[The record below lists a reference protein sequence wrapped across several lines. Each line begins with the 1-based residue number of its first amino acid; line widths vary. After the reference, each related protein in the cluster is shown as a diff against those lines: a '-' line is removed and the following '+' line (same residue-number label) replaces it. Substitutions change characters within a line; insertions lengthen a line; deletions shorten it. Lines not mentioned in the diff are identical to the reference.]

1 LPFGL
6 LLDLHYWG
14 NKGTAI
20 LTTWNI
26 NQMPDQYLS
35 LGSRLND
42 QVPNPFYGLIASG
55 AVSGRTIS
63 RQQSLRPYP
72 QYSGDSGV
80 QQVLVPDGNST
91 YHAGTIQ
98 VERRLA
104 TNLTFLAA
112 YTRSKAIDGVR
123 TPLDYYNRS
132 LEKGLSSFDAPNQ
145 FVFSGVY
152 QLPFGH
158 GRQFGQ
164 GWNPVVN
171 SIIGNWDLDGI
182 VRIQSGQPIGI
193 GRPAVNNG
201 QSAKLSNPTIAEW
214 FNTDVFSVAAP
225 YTFGNLSPVLPDVR
239 TDGMRN
245 VDAVLVKNFGFN
257 IGDKHIMAQLR
268 GEFYNLFNRAQFAS
282 PNTSVSS
289 QNFGQ
294 INSQANNPRDIQL
307 GFKIKF

>member
-1 LPFGL
+1 
-6 LLDLHYWG
+6 
-14 NKGTAI
+14 
-20 LTTWNI
+20 
-26 NQMPDQYLS
+26 
-35 LGSRLND
+35 
-42 QVPNPFYGLIASG
+42 
-55 AVSGRTIS
+55 
-63 RQQSLRPYP
+63 
-72 QYSGDSGV
+72 
-80 QQVLVPDGNST
+80 
-91 YHAGTIQ
+91 
-98 VERRLA
+98 LA

-152 QLPFGH
+152 QLPFGR

-164 GWNPVVN
+164 GWNPIVN
-171 SIIGNWDLDGI
+171 SILGNWDLDGI

-201 QSAKLSNPTIAEW
+201 QSAKLSDPTIAEW
-214 FNTDVFSVAAP
+214 FNTDVFTVAAP
-225 YTFGNLSPVLPDVR
+225 YTFGNLGPVLPDVR
-239 TDGMRN
+239 TDAMQN
-245 VDAVLVKNFGFN
+245 VDAVLVKNFGFS
-257 IGDKHIMAQLR
+257 IGEKRITAQLR
-268 GEFYNLFNRAQFAS
+268 GELYNLFNHPQFGS

-294 INSQANNPRDIQL
+294 ITSQANNPRDIQL